1 MPVVVNFFRKC
12 PLLHNFSRDPYCI
25 YNFYISGTTAIIVT
39 QGIFDFFISGLFI
52 HIQKSFRAHYHARN
66 AKAALYSTSLS
77 VCIRIYLFFPL
88 CQTFYCN
95 DISAIQQ
102 ILSINSSFF
111 TSSNGTSYTLSFNC
125 VNKTYESFSK
135 WFVGISVSL

>member
-66 AKAALYSTSLS
+66 AKAALYGTSLS

-102 ILSINSSFF
+102 TLQVLPSIITVQAPQAPSLQPSFTEVRCNSSRRNL
-111 TSSNGTSYTLSFNC
+111 SSF
-125 VNKTYESFSK
+125 
-135 WFVGISVSL
+135 

>member
-25 YNFYISGTTAIIVT
+25 YNFYIPGATAIIVT

-66 AKAALYSTSLS
+66 AKAALYGTSLS

-102 ILSINSSFF
+102 ICIRHTGLTGSAIDNHCTGS
-111 TSSNGTSYTLSFNC
+111 TGTLTTTIFYRSQM
-125 VNKTYESFSK
+125 
-135 WFVGISVSL
+135 